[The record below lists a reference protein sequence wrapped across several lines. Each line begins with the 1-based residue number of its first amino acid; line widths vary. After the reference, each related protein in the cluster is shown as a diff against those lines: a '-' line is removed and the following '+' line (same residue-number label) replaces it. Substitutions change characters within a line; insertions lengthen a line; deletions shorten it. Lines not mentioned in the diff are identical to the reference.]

1 MAEEKKTYKFVCVVC
16 GYEVE
21 VDTPEL
27 PEDYVCPVCGVGTRL
42 TATHSSVQGPRSNS
56 RPGPFSSAPKGSRLL
71 LADPVCCESGR
82 PFVLICNV

>member
-27 PEDYVCPVCGVGTRL
+27 PEDYVCRCAASVPISL
-42 TATHSSVQGPRSNS
+42 SSSRS
-56 RPGPFSSAPKGSRLL
+56 SSQAHG
-71 LADPVCCESGR
+71 D
-82 PFVLICNV
+82 

>member
-27 PEDYVCPVCGVGTRL
+27 
-42 TATHSSVQGPRSNS
+42 
-56 RPGPFSSAPKGSRLL
+56 GPFSSVPKGSRLL

-82 PFVLICNV
+82 LFVSICNI

>member
-27 PEDYVCPVCGVGTRL
+27 PRTTCARCAASVPISL
-42 TATHSSVQGPRSNS
+42 SSSRSSSQAHGES
-56 RPGPFSSAPKGSRLL
+56 RT
-71 LADPVCCESGR
+71 
-82 PFVLICNV
+82 